1 MVKKV
6 LKFGGTSVGTIER
19 IQHVANIVQKEHL
32 AGNQVIVVVSA
43 MSGKTN
49 ELISLSKKIS
59 EDFKKREFDVLLSSG
74 EQVTSALLAG
84 ALVKLKINAKSWL
97 NWQIPIL
104 TEGEHTN
111 ARIINM
117 GIKKINDFLNNQKGV
132 AIIPGFQ
139 GISKN
144 GDITT
149 IGRGGSDATAVA
161 VAKIFN
167 AESCEIYTDVDGV
180 FSTDPN
186 KIPVAKK
193 IDKISYDE
201 MLELSSLGAKVMQ
214 SSAVQTAMIYD
225 IPLEVRSTFTDRQG
239 TKIFDQENIDYTK
252 SVTGVAYSKDDAKIT
267 VIGVE
272 DKPGVAANIFEPLS
286 KAQINIDMVI
296 QNISLDQKTTDIT
309 FTIKRE
315 DVSKTLNILKN
326 NKEIDYKNIT
336 HNDKVAKVSIV
347 GAGMV
352 STPGITYRM
361 FRALS
366 NEKINILAISTSE
379 IKLSVIIDEDNTL
392 NAIKK
397 LHTIFDLD

>member
-6 LKFGGTSVGTIER
+6 LKFGGTSVGTIDR
-19 IQHVANIVQKEHL
+19 ILHVANIIKKERSL
-32 AGNQVIVVVSA
+32 GNKIIVVVSA
-43 MSGKTN
+43 MAGKTN
-49 ELISLSKKIS
+49 ELIKLSSEIS
-59 EDFKKREFDVLLSSG
+59 DNFNKREFDVLLSSG
-74 EQVTSALLAG
+74 EQVTCALLSG
-84 ALVKLKINAKSWL
+84 ALIKLDIKAKSWM

-117 GIKKINDFLNNQKGV
+117 HVDKINKYLDEDGV
-132 AIIPGFQ
+132 AILPGFQ

-167 AESCEIYTDVDGV
+167 TDICEIYTDVDGV
-180 FSTDPN
+180 FSSDPN

-193 IDKISYDE
+193 IEKISYDE
-201 MLELSSLGAKVMQ
+201 MLELSSLGAKVIQ
-214 SSAVQTAMIYD
+214 SSAVQTSMIYD
-225 IPLEVRSTFTDRQG
+225 IPIEVKSTFTERKG
-239 TKIFDQENIDYTK
+239 TKIFGQENIDYTK
-252 SVTGVAYSKDDAKIT
+252 TVTGVAYSKDDAKIT
-267 VIGVE
+267 LIGVE

-286 KAQINIDMVI
+286 NAQINVDMVI
-296 QNISLDQKTTDIT
+296 QNISSDQKTTDIT
-309 FTIKRE
+309 FTVKRDE
-315 DVSKTLNILKN
+315 VSKTKEILKDN
-326 NKEIDYKNIT
+326 NKIDYKEII
-336 HNDKVAKVSIV
+336 HNDKVAKISIV

-352 STPGITYRM
+352 STPGVTYRM

-366 NEKINILAISTSE
+366 DERINILAISTSE
-379 IKLSVIIDEDNTL
+379 IKLSVIIDEDNSL
-392 NAIKK
+392 KAVKK

>member
-19 IQHVANIVQKEHL
+19 IQHVASIIQKEHS
-32 AGNQVIVVVSA
+32 AGSQIIAVVSA

-49 ELISLSKKIS
+49 ELIKLSKEIS
-59 EDFKKREFDVLLSSG
+59 EEFDKREFDVLLSSG
-74 EQVTSALLAG
+74 EQVVCALLAG
-84 ALVKLKINAKSWL
+84 ALINLEIKAKSWL

-104 TEGEHTN
+104 TEGEHSN

-117 GIKKINDFLNNQKGV
+117 NVKKIEDFLNDKGI

-139 GISKN
+139 GISKK

-161 VAKIFN
+161 VAKIFK
-167 AESCEIYTDVDGV
+167 ADSCEIYTDVDGV

-193 IDKISYDE
+193 IEKISYDE

-214 SSAVQTAMIYD
+214 PSAVQTAMMYD

-239 TKIFDQENIDYTK
+239 TKIFDQENIDYGK

-286 KAQINIDMVI
+286 KAQVNVDMVI
-296 QNISLDQKTTDIT
+296 QNVSSDQKTTDIT
-309 FTIKRE
+309 FTIKRDE
-315 DVSKTLNILKN
+315 VLKTIDILKN
-326 NKEIDYKNIT
+326 NKDIDYKNII

-366 NEKINILAISTSE
+366 EEKINILAISTSE

-392 NAIKK
+392 IAIKK

>member
-19 IQHVANIVQKEHL
+19 IQHVASIIQKEL
-32 AGNQVIVVVSA
+32 SSGNQVIAVVSA
-43 MSGKTN
+43 MAGKTN
-49 ELISLSKKIS
+49 ELINLSKNIS
-59 EDFKKREFDVLLSSG
+59 ANFNKRELDVLMSTG

-84 ALVKLKINAKSWL
+84 ALSELKIKAKSWL

-111 ARIINM
+111 ARIVNM
-117 GIKKINDFLNNQKGV
+117 HVKNIQNYLNEKGV
-132 AIIPGFQ
+132 VIIPGFQ

-144 GDITT
+144 ADITT

-161 VAKIFN
+161 VAKILK
-167 AESCEIYTDVDGV
+167 ADTCEIYTDVDGV

-214 SSAVQTAMIYD
+214 SSAVQTAMLYN
-225 IPLEVRSTFTDRQG
+225 IPLEVKSTFTNRNG
-239 TKIFDQENIDYTK
+239 TRIFDQDNIDYSK
-252 SVTGVAYSKDDAKIT
+252 SITGVAYSKDDAKIT
-267 VIGVE
+267 IAGVE
-272 DKPGVAANIFEPLS
+272 DKPGVAANIFEPLNNS
-286 KAQINIDMVI
+286 QINVDMVI
-296 QNISLDQKTTDIT
+296 QNISSDQKKTDIS
-309 FTIKRE
+309 FTIKR
-315 DVSKTLNILKN
+315 DDLLKTLDILKKN
-326 NKEIDYKNIT
+326 KNIKYENII
-336 HNDKVAKVSIV
+336 HNEKVAKVSIV

-352 STPGITYRM
+352 STPGITYQM
-361 FRALS
+361 FKALS
-366 NEKINILAISTSE
+366 EEKINILAISTSE

-392 NAIKK
+392 NAVKK

>member
-59 EDFKKREFDVLLSSG
+59 EDFVKREFDVLLSSG

-117 GIKKINDFLNNQKGV
+117 SIKKINDFLNNQKGV

-161 VAKIFN
+161 VAKLFN

-309 FTIKRE
+309 FTIKRD

-379 IKLSVIIDEDNTL
+379 IKLSVIIDENNTL